1 MGKIAP
7 VVSII
12 GNHDLNLTNLDRPN
26 SVAAV
31 LEKIP
36 NQIILEKSEYLELA
50 PGIGVGCFSLL
61 DGKESWPKNIPTK
74 YADNVNIALYHGA
87 VNTPHND
94 IGFIVENSIKSD
106 EWFSNYDYV
115 MCGDI
120 HKAEQLDHNGRIW
133 MTGNLIQQNFG
144 EGLEKGFLIWDIKSK
159 DDWSVKKVNIKNE
172 YNFITVLLSSNDE
185 ETSKE
190 EIKKVLKKSGVTKH
204 SNVRIKVPVN
214 KYLATTFKETMKQF
228 TINEFSIVPVITD
241 VFKSSDNGSLYMPNA
256 IAQTVNF
263 YNPNVQAQLI
273 KNYVDECIPGD
284 KINLEDV
291 VKINEELNSELGT
304 VKDVNAGNT

>member
-61 DGKESWPKNIPTK
+61 DGKESWPKNIPAK
-74 YADNVNIALYHGA
+74 YADNINIALYHGA

-94 IGFIVENSIKSD
+94 IGFIIENSIKSD

-144 EGLEKGFLIWDIKSK
+144 EGLEKGFLVWDIKSK

-190 EIKKVLKKSGVTKH
+190 EIRKVLKKSGVTKH